1 MFKLK
6 KIVLATLLTG
16 LALSWIA
23 PSYANASSDPTNT
36 NAPITNNASSNV
48 VYDNLTGSFVAKHK
62 HKKAAEVS
70 ALTPSPWTAIVA
82 VATGITPKYPGS
94 DTMIGATALA
104 ASVSYDN
111 RFFLSSGQGLGVNF
125 INTKPWIVGTS
136 VNYSYGN
143 NWRSK
148 EVSGLTNPKDAFMGS
163 VFANYTVSLYN
174 FGIAANKTLGQ
185 SEGAGF
191 YKATATRAV
200 PLSQHLVVNL
210 VVAAQY
216 DDARYMQS
224 LYGVTNTE
232 SSASGLSSYNTHSGW
247 DNISYGIT
255 PMYSINK
262 HWILT
267 GSVAMINYL
276 DQVAKSPLIKHN
288 QNYAVAVG
296 VIYSI
301 F

>member
-1 MFKLK
+1 MLK
-6 KIVLATLLTG
+6 FTKVVMVTLLTG

-23 PSYANASSDPTNT
+23 PSYAEDA
-36 NAPITNNASSNV
+36 NNSGSNV

-62 HKKAAEVS
+62 HKKQTEVS
-70 ALTPSPWTAIVA
+70 TATPNRWTAIVA
-82 VATGITPKYPGS
+82 VAKGVTPKYPGS
-94 DTMIGATALA
+94 DTMIGATGLA
-104 ASVSYDN
+104 ASVSYNN

-125 INTKPWIVGTS
+125 INTKPWTVGTS

-163 VFANYTVSLYN
+163 LFANYTISLYN
-174 FGIAANKTLGQ
+174 FGVAANKTMGQ
-185 SEGAGF
+185 LEGAGF
-191 YKATATRAV
+191 YTATATRAV
-200 PLSQHLVVNL
+200 PLSQRLVVNL

-224 LYGVTNTE
+224 LYGVTSSE
-232 SSASGLSSYNTHSGW
+232 SSASGLSSYNTQSGW
-247 DNISYGIT
+247 DNISYGMT

-296 VIYSI
+296 VIYNI